1 MTGFLL
7 KTPFPAAPEHLSSC
21 SRKAKFLHVFLPQI
35 QIRCGQWGWCI
46 FWHSFVK
53 HLSKKT
59 EWSRIL
65 TAKRQWVAHWW
76 PNPARREK
84 KENRRKKYT
93 LWLCCANSAGG
104 DSFTDAVKHYNK
116 TQPLTGPSE
125 YCHSLYSLF
134 SFFFFFLVLNQYSL
148 FYSLLNPNFLTWKK
162 KKKNRLSHMVSF
174 PATVRTVYHYRQH
187 IKTQQRK

>member
-21 SRKAKFLHVFLPQI
+21 SRKAKFFHVFLPQI

-84 KENRRKKYT
+84 KKTEGKNT
-93 LWLCCANSAGG
+93 LCGFAVQIQQEETVSQMQSNTTIRPNPWLDPLNIA
-104 DSFTDAVKHYNK
+104 THYIVFF
-116 TQPLTGPSE
+116 
-125 YCHSLYSLF
+125 LF
-134 SFFFFFLVLNQYSL
+134 SIFLILQSSKPQ
-148 FYSLLNPNFLTWKK
+148 FPNMK

-174 PATVRTVYHYRQH
+174 PVTVRTVYHYRQH